1 MRNIE
6 EPTTVM
12 NDSPHRKDETV
23 TTHPAFAQLS
33 VSRVT
38 GHTNLFDSDFSH
50 NAFMVIRVAACELH
64 RNLSSD
70 WHYGDHQPMIE
81 VALSEAQWATFVS
94 SPNMAGVP
102 CTLQSFDK
110 KQVPQ
115 LPPPASRTEQF
126 SSEMKRDAD
135 DTVAACKE
143 LDDLIDSLGLPKGK
157 AEALRAKS
165 RTIAAKVTSSMPF
178 VADQFEEHMEN
189 VVEKAKAEV
198 HGYMGGVLQRAGLQA
213 LAGGVALP
221 LQIEG
226 PES

>member
-1 MRNIE
+1 MRNIQ
-6 EPTTVM
+6 EPVTVP
-12 NDSPHRKDETV
+12 NDSPHRRDETI

-38 GHTNLFDSDFSH
+38 GHTNLFDSDFAH

-115 LPPPASRTEQF
+115 LPPPADRAAQF
-126 SSEMKRDAD
+126 SAEMKRDAA
-135 DTVAACKE
+135 DTVKACKE
-143 LDDLIDSLGLPKGK
+143 LDDLIATLGLPKGK
-157 AEALRAKS
+157 AEQLLAKS

-189 VVEKAKAEV
+189 VIEKGKAEL
-198 HGYMGGVLQRAGLQA
+198 HGYFGGVLQRAGLHA
-213 LAGGVALP
+213 LSDMTSP
-221 LQIEG
+221 LQLGG
-226 PES
+226 PVDQ